1 VVFGITL
8 STLHQSALGALY
20 MMAKPKIHPLWY
32 SEFIPVLFFVSSI
45 YAGLCMVIFEGGISH
60 RVFRER
66 LSPVLA
72 RTHDSIIV
80 SLARIAG
87 GTLFVYLFLEVLK
100 FLHGKL
106 WLAFSGGWAAW
117 YLVEVVGFGAVPMVL
132 LLRGSA
138 RKQMTMIKTGAIMG
152 LCGALLNRLNI
163 SVIAFK
169 WNAPVHY
176 VPSWMEI
183 VVSAS
188 VICAEIWVF
197 RWVVM
202 RMPILA
208 DDTHEVARPSTAAAV
223 AQRLAS

>member
-1 VVFGITL
+1 
-8 STLHQSALGALY
+8 
-20 MMAKPKIHPLWY
+20 
-32 SEFIPVLFFVSSI
+32 
-45 YAGLCMVIFEGGISH
+45 
-60 RVFRER
+60 
-66 LSPVLA
+66 
-72 RTHDSIIV
+72 
-80 SLARIAG
+80 
-87 GTLFVYLFLEVLK
+87 
-100 FLHGKL
+100 
-106 WLAFSGGWAAW
+106 
-117 YLVEVVGFGAVPMVL
+117 
-132 LLRGSA
+132 
-138 RKQMTMIKTGAIMG
+138 MTMIKTGAIMG